1 MAAGKQDSRQ
11 KMINMMYL
19 VFIAML
25 ALNISK
31 EVLATLGILNED
43 IENSIESKSEK
54 SKELYRVFAQN
65 AENPSYA
72 LANQWAPVINDA
84 TNKYFDFVQSLKDT
98 LLLDEFGKNKYK
110 KNVVVK
116 DGPNRN
122 DTILITNFQTMDKSL
137 DLDDMFFEGN
147 NYDSLGL
154 VYVDQFKNYS
164 KLMKSVI
171 DSIVAYENLLTVKRT
186 PHDFSISNDLIARSF
201 TFNDS
206 VVNSEGT
213 IQPYLDY
220 NFKGFPKIAS
230 LSKLTKLQSD
240 IRELELQMVEAFN
253 TKILSDGSAVNIN
266 TSKSLLN
273 AKSTYFVGER
283 INDAKILIGRIASDF
298 QPDSVSIKI
307 DNRELRRGRDFTIE
321 DGALNLNLVFSSGGE
336 KKITGDLFFS
346 DADGNLEPIPVE
358 QTLVVNNRT
367 DFFIEIPRMNILYR
381 GLPNEI
387 RVIDPE
393 ISQSNIRVTSSS
405 ANISPSGGS
414 TFEVRPK
421 DGFDKIVVNV
431 GDKTN
436 SRVKKSKTFRVKD
449 LPVMESSI
457 AYNNRFYTGS
467 TGISKIGLQR
477 GKVAGKV
484 PSDFDYDLTIEVT
497 SFTFSVGNLPPIQ
510 IKGDG
515 LRDAFSAIESQS
527 TGSVAFFTNVVSTAY
542 FESKGRRVPIKNVR
556 VGDFS
561 IKIR

>member
-31 EVLATLGILNED
+31 EVLATLGILNSD
-43 IENSIESKSEK
+43 IETSIDSKFQK
-54 SKELYRVFAQN
+54 SQTLYRSFDQN
-65 AENPSYA
+65 KSNPSYNYA
-72 LANQWAPVINDA
+72 SKYSSLIKENTDS
-84 TNKYFDFVQSLKDT
+84 YFDYVNEIKDY
-98 LLLDEFGKNKYK
+98 LLSKDPNRYK
-110 KNVVVK
+110 KKVEN
-116 DGPNRN
+116 
-122 DTILITNFQTMDKSL
+122 ITDSIMDYQTMDKSQYL
-137 DLDDMFFEGN
+137 DEYFFNGDLLTENGEA
-147 NYDSLGL
+147 YIQRFKDFSTFYSSL
-154 VYVDQFKNYS
+154 V
-164 KLMKSVI
+164 
-171 DSIVAYENLLTVKRT
+171 DSIVLEESLEKTKRT
-186 PHDFSISNDLIARSF
+186 PHDFTQVKDLIKRSF
-201 TFNDS
+201 TYNEK
-206 VVNSEGT
+206 VINSEGT
-213 IQPYLDY
+213 EQNYLNY
-220 NFKGFPKIAS
+220 NFEGFPLIAS
-230 LSKLTKLQSD
+230 ISKFTKLQSD

-283 INDAKILIGRIASDF
+283 IDDAKILIGRIASDF

-307 DNRELRRGRDFTIE
+307 DNRELRKGRDFTIE
-321 DGALNLNLVFSSGGE
+321 DGAINLNLTFSSGGE

-346 DADGNLEPIPVE
+346 DADGNLEPIPVD

-393 ISQSNIRVTSSS
+393 ISQNNIRVTSPS
-405 ANISPSGGS
+405 ANISPSGSS

-431 GDKTN
+431 GDRTN

-467 TGISKIGLQR
+467 TGISKTGLQR

>member
-31 EVLATLGILNED
+31 EVLATLGILNSD
-43 IENSIESKSEK
+43 IETSIDSKFQK
-54 SKELYRVFAQN
+54 SQTLYRSFDQN
-65 AENPSYA
+65 KSNPSYNYA
-72 LANQWAPVINDA
+72 SKYSSLIKENTDS
-84 TNKYFDFVQSLKDT
+84 YFDYVNGIKDY
-98 LLLDEFGKNKYK
+98 LLSKDPNRYK
-110 KNVVVK
+110 KKVK
-116 DGPNRN
+116 N
-122 DTILITNFQTMDKSL
+122 ITDSIMDYQTMDKSQYL
-137 DLDDMFFEGN
+137 DEYFFNGDLLTENGEA
-147 NYDSLGL
+147 YIQRFKDFSTFYGSL
-154 VYVDQFKNYS
+154 V
-164 KLMKSVI
+164 
-171 DSIVAYENLLTVKRT
+171 DSILLEESLEKTKRT
-186 PHDFSISNDLIARSF
+186 PHDFTQVKDLIKRSF
-201 TFNDS
+201 TYNEK
-206 VVNSEGT
+206 VINSEGT
-213 IQPYLDY
+213 EQNYLNY
-220 NFKGFPKIAS
+220 NFEGFPLIAS
-230 LSKLTKLQSD
+230 ISKFTKLQSD

-283 INDAKILIGRIASDF
+283 IDDAKILIGRIASDF

-307 DNRELRRGRDFTIE
+307 DNRELRKGRDFSIE
-321 DGALNLNLVFSSGGE
+321 DGAINLNLTFSSGGE

-346 DADGNLEPIPVE
+346 DADGNLEPIPVD

-393 ISQSNIRVTSSS
+393 ISQNNIRVTSSS
-405 ANISPSGGS
+405 ANISPSGSS

-431 GDKTN
+431 GDRTN

-467 TGISKIGLQR
+467 TGISKTGLQR

>member
-31 EVLATLGILNED
+31 EVLATLGILNSD
-43 IENSIESKSEK
+43 IETSIDSKFQK
-54 SKELYRVFAQN
+54 SQTLYRSFDQN
-65 AENPSYA
+65 KSNPSYNYA
-72 LANQWAPVINDA
+72 SKYSSLIKENTDS
-84 TNKYFDFVQSLKDT
+84 YFDYVNGIKDY
-98 LLLDEFGKNKYK
+98 LLSKDPNRYK
-110 KNVVVK
+110 KKVK
-116 DGPNRN
+116 N
-122 DTILITNFQTMDKSL
+122 ITDSIMDYQTMDKSQFL
-137 DLDDMFFEGN
+137 DEYFFNGDLLTENGEA
-147 NYDSLGL
+147 YIQRFKDFSTFYGSL
-154 VYVDQFKNYS
+154 V
-164 KLMKSVI
+164 
-171 DSIVAYENLLTVKRT
+171 DSILLEESLEKTKRT
-186 PHDFSISNDLIARSF
+186 PHDFTQVKDLIKRSF
-201 TFNDS
+201 TYNEK
-206 VVNSEGT
+206 VINSEGT
-213 IQPYLDY
+213 EQNYLNY
-220 NFKGFPKIAS
+220 NFEGFPLIAS
-230 LSKLTKLQSD
+230 ISKFTKLQSD

-283 INDAKILIGRIASDF
+283 IDDAKILIGRIASDF

-307 DNRELRRGRDFTIE
+307 DNRELRKGRDFTIE
-321 DGALNLNLVFSSGGE
+321 DGAINLNLTFSSGGE

-346 DADGNLEPIPVE
+346 DADGNLEPIPVD

-393 ISQSNIRVTSSS
+393 ISQNNIRVTSSS
-405 ANISPSGGS
+405 ANISPSGSS

-431 GDKTN
+431 GDRTN

-467 TGISKIGLQR
+467 TGISKTGLQR

>member
-31 EVLATLGILNED
+31 EVLATLGILNSD
-43 IENSIESKSEK
+43 IETSIDSKFQK
-54 SKELYRVFAQN
+54 SQTLYRSFDQN
-65 AENPSYA
+65 KSNPSYNYA
-72 LANQWAPVINDA
+72 SKYSSVIKENTDS
-84 TNKYFDFVQSLKDT
+84 YFDYVNGIKDY
-98 LLLDEFGKNKYK
+98 LLSKDPNRYK
-110 KNVVVK
+110 KKVEN
-116 DGPNRN
+116 
-122 DTILITNFQTMDKSL
+122 ITDSIMDYQTMDKSQYL
-137 DLDDMFFEGN
+137 DEYFFNGDLLTENGEA
-147 NYDSLGL
+147 YIQRFKDFSTFYGSL
-154 VYVDQFKNYS
+154 V
-164 KLMKSVI
+164 
-171 DSIVAYENLLTVKRT
+171 DSIVLEESLEKTKRT
-186 PHDFSISNDLIARSF
+186 PHDFTQVKDLIKRSF
-201 TFNDS
+201 TYNEK
-206 VVNSEGT
+206 VINSEGT
-213 IQPYLDY
+213 EQNYLNY
-220 NFKGFPKIAS
+220 NFEGFPLIAS
-230 LSKLTKLQSD
+230 ISKFTKLQSD

-283 INDAKILIGRIASDF
+283 IDDAKILIGRIASDF

-307 DNRELRRGRDFTIE
+307 DNRELRKGRDFTIE
-321 DGALNLNLVFSSGGE
+321 DGAINLNLTFSSGGE

-346 DADGNLEPIPVE
+346 DADGNLEPIPVD

-393 ISQSNIRVTSSS
+393 ISQNNIRVTSSS
-405 ANISPSGGS
+405 ANISPSGSS

-431 GDKTN
+431 GDRTN

-467 TGISKIGLQR
+467 TGISKTGLQR

-527 TGSVAFFTNVVSTAY
+527 SGSVAFFTNVVSTAY

>member
-31 EVLATLGILNED
+31 EVLATLGILNDE
-43 IENSIESKSEK
+43 IENSIRSKSEK
-54 SKELYRVFAQN
+54 SEELYGLFKQN
-65 AENPSYA
+65 AENPSYSFA
-72 LANQWAPVINDA
+72 KEWAPIIEDA
-84 TNKYFDFVQSLKDT
+84 TNEYYSFIQGIKDT
-98 LLLDEFGKNKYK
+98 LLLDKDGKNKYK
-110 KNVVVK
+110 KDVVIK
-116 DGPNRN
+116 DGPNKS
-122 DTILITNFQTMDKSL
+122 DTLRITNYQTMDKSL

-147 NYDSLGL
+147 NYDSLG
-154 VYVDQFKNYS
+154 VVFVDKFKSYS
-164 KLMKSVI
+164 SLMSSII
-171 DSIVAYENLLTVKRT
+171 DSIALQESRLTVKRT
-186 PHDFSISNDLIARSF
+186 PHDFSISKDLLSRSF
-201 TFNDS
+201 KFQDS

-220 NFKGFPKIAS
+220 NYKGFPKIAS

-240 IRELELQMVEAFN
+240 VRELELQMVDAFN

-307 DNRELRRGRDFTIE
+307 DNRQLRQGRDFTIE
-321 DGALNLNLVFSSGGE
+321 NGAINLNLIFSSGGE

-367 DFFIEIPRMNILYR
+367 DFFIEIPRMNVLYR

-393 ISQSNIRVTSSS
+393 IQQTNMTLRSGSADIIRGTS
-405 ANISPSGGS
+405 S
-414 TFEVRPK
+414 TFEIIPK
-421 DGFDKIVVNV
+421 SNVKSVKVTV
-431 GDKTN
+431 GDRSN
-436 SRVKKSKTFRVKD
+436 SRVKKEKPFS
-449 LPVMESSI
+449 
-457 AYNNRFYTGS
+457 NRFE
-467 TGISKIGLQR
+467 LNPN
-477 GKVAGKV
+477 A
-484 PSDFDYDLTIEVT
+484 E
-497 SFTFSVGNLPPIQ
+497 
-510 IKGDG
+510 
-515 LRDAFSAIESQS
+515 
-527 TGSVAFFTNVVSTAY
+527 
-542 FESKGRRVPIKNVR
+542 
-556 VGDFS
+556 
-561 IKIR
+561 

>member
-31 EVLATLGILNED
+31 EVLATLGILNDE
-43 IENSIESKSEK
+43 IENSIRSKSEK
-54 SKELYRVFAQN
+54 SKELYGLFKQN
-65 AENPSYA
+65 AENPSYSFA
-72 LANQWAPVINDA
+72 KEWAPIIEDA
-84 TNKYFDFVQSLKDT
+84 TNEYYSFIQGIKDT
-98 LLLDEFGKNKYK
+98 LLLDKDGKNKYK
-110 KNVVVK
+110 KDVVIK
-116 DGPNRN
+116 DGPNKS
-122 DTILITNFQTMDKSL
+122 DTLRITNYQTMDKSL

-147 NYDSLGL
+147 NYDSLG
-154 VYVDQFKNYS
+154 VVFVDKFKSYS
-164 KLMKSVI
+164 SLMRSII
-171 DSIVAYENLLTVKRT
+171 DSIALQESRLTVKRT
-186 PHDFSISNDLIARSF
+186 PHDFSISKDLLSRSF
-201 TFNDS
+201 TFQDS

-220 NFKGFPKIAS
+220 NYKGFPKIAS

-240 IRELELQMVEAFN
+240 VRELELQMVDAFN

-307 DNRELRRGRDFTIE
+307 DNRQLRQGRDFTIE
-321 DGALNLNLVFSSGGE
+321 DGAINLNLIFSSGGE

-367 DFFIEIPRMNILYR
+367 DFFIEIPRMNVLYR

-393 ISQSNIRVTSSS
+393 IQQSNMTLRSGSADIIRGSS
-405 ANISPSGGS
+405 S
-414 TFEVRPK
+414 TFEIIPK
-421 DGFDKIVVNV
+421 SNVKSVKVTV
-431 GDKTN
+431 GDRSNT
-436 SRVKKSKTFRVKD
+436 RVKKEKTFRVKD
-449 LPVMESSI
+449 LPEMESSLL
-457 AYNNRFYTGS
+457 YSNNFFTSS
-467 TGISKIGLQR
+467 TGISKRGLQR
-477 GKVAGKV
+477 GRLTAKI
-484 PSDFDYDLTIEVT
+484 PDDFDYELTIEVV
-497 SFTFSVGNLPPIQ
+497 SFTFQIGNSAPRE
-510 IKGDG
+510 IKGDK
-515 LRDAFSAIESQS
+515 LNELFAVIEAQPK
-527 TGSVAFFTNVVSTAY
+527 GARAFFDNVISRAY
-542 FESKGRRVPIKNVR
+542 FNSGGKRRYVENVKVKDFNIKLR
-556 VGDFS
+556 
-561 IKIR
+561 

>member
-31 EVLATLGILNED
+31 EVLATLGILNSD
-43 IENSIESKSEK
+43 IETSIDSKFQK
-54 SKELYRVFAQN
+54 SQTLYRSFDQN
-65 AENPSYA
+65 KSNPSYNYA
-72 LANQWAPVINDA
+72 SKYSSLIKENTDS
-84 TNKYFDFVQSLKDT
+84 YFDYVNGIKDY
-98 LLLDEFGKNKYK
+98 LLSKDPNRYK
-110 KNVVVK
+110 KKVK
-116 DGPNRN
+116 N
-122 DTILITNFQTMDKSL
+122 ITDSIMDYQTMDKSQYL
-137 DLDDMFFEGN
+137 DEYFFNGDLLTENGEA
-147 NYDSLGL
+147 YIQRFKDFSTFYGSL
-154 VYVDQFKNYS
+154 V
-164 KLMKSVI
+164 
-171 DSIVAYENLLTVKRT
+171 DSIVLEESLEKTKRT
-186 PHDFSISNDLIARSF
+186 PHDFTQVKDLIKRSF
-201 TFNDS
+201 TYNEK
-206 VVNSEGT
+206 VINSEGT
-213 IQPYLDY
+213 EQNYLNY
-220 NFKGFPKIAS
+220 NFEGFPLIAS
-230 LSKLTKLQSD
+230 ISKFTKLQSD

-283 INDAKILIGRIASDF
+283 IDDAKILIGRIASDF

-307 DNRELRRGRDFTIE
+307 DNRELRKGRDFTIE
-321 DGALNLNLVFSSGGE
+321 DGAINLNLTFSSGGE

-346 DADGNLEPIPVE
+346 DADGNLEPIPVD

-393 ISQSNIRVTSSS
+393 ISQNNIRVTSSS
-405 ANISPSGGS
+405 ANISPSGSS

-431 GDKTN
+431 GDRTN
-436 SRVKKSKTFRVKD
+436 PRVKKSKTFRVKD

-467 TGISKIGLQR
+467 TGISKTGLQR

-542 FESKGRRVPIKNVR
+542 FESKGRRVPVKNVR

>member
-1 MAAGKQDSRQ
+1 MAVGKQDSRQ

-31 EVLATLGILNED
+31 EVLATLGILNSD
-43 IENSIESKSEK
+43 IETSIDSKFQK
-54 SKELYRVFAQN
+54 SQTLYRSFDQN
-65 AENPSYA
+65 KSNPSYNYA
-72 LANQWAPVINDA
+72 SKYSSVIKENTDS
-84 TNKYFDFVQSLKDT
+84 YFDYVNGIKDY
-98 LLLDEFGKNKYK
+98 LLSKDPNRYK
-110 KNVVVK
+110 KKVEN
-116 DGPNRN
+116 
-122 DTILITNFQTMDKSL
+122 ITDSIMDYQTMDKSQYL
-137 DLDDMFFEGN
+137 DEYFFNGDLLTENGEA
-147 NYDSLGL
+147 YIQRFKDFSTFYGSL
-154 VYVDQFKNYS
+154 V
-164 KLMKSVI
+164 
-171 DSIVAYENLLTVKRT
+171 DSIVLEESLEKTKRT
-186 PHDFSISNDLIARSF
+186 PHDFTQVKDLIKRSF
-201 TFNDS
+201 TYNEK
-206 VVNSEGT
+206 VINSEGT
-213 IQPYLDY
+213 EQNYLNY
-220 NFKGFPKIAS
+220 NFEGFPLIAS
-230 LSKLTKLQSD
+230 ISKFTKLQSD

-283 INDAKILIGRIASDF
+283 IDDAKILIGRIASDF

-307 DNRELRRGRDFTIE
+307 DNRELRKGRDFTIE
-321 DGALNLNLVFSSGGE
+321 DGAINLNLTFSSGGE

-346 DADGNLEPIPVE
+346 DADGNLEPIPVD

-393 ISQSNIRVTSSS
+393 ISQNNIRVTSSS
-405 ANISPSGGS
+405 ANISPSGSS

-431 GDKTN
+431 GDRTN
-436 SRVKKSKTFRVKD
+436 PRVKKSKTFRVKD

-467 TGISKIGLQR
+467 TGISKTGLQR

>member
-31 EVLATLGILNED
+31 EVLATLGILNSD
-43 IENSIESKSEK
+43 IETSIDSKFQK
-54 SKELYRVFAQN
+54 SQTLYRSFDQN
-65 AENPSYA
+65 KSNPSYNYA
-72 LANQWAPVINDA
+72 SKYSSVIKENTDS
-84 TNKYFDFVQSLKDT
+84 YFDYVNGIKDY
-98 LLLDEFGKNKYK
+98 LLSKDPNRYK
-110 KNVVVK
+110 KKVEN
-116 DGPNRN
+116 
-122 DTILITNFQTMDKSL
+122 ITDSIMDYQTMDKSQYL
-137 DLDDMFFEGN
+137 DEYFFNGDLLTENGEA
-147 NYDSLGL
+147 YIQRFKDFSTFYGSL
-154 VYVDQFKNYS
+154 V
-164 KLMKSVI
+164 
-171 DSIVAYENLLTVKRT
+171 DSIVLEESLEKTKRT
-186 PHDFSISNDLIARSF
+186 PHDFTQVKDLIKRSF
-201 TFNDS
+201 TYNEK
-206 VVNSEGT
+206 VINSEGT
-213 IQPYLDY
+213 EQNYLNY
-220 NFKGFPKIAS
+220 NFEGFPLIAS
-230 LSKLTKLQSD
+230 ISKFTKLQSD

-283 INDAKILIGRIASDF
+283 IDDAKILIGRIASDF

-307 DNRELRRGRDFTIE
+307 DNRELRKGRDFTIE
-321 DGALNLNLVFSSGGE
+321 DGAINLNLTFSSGGE

-346 DADGNLEPIPVE
+346 DADGNLEPIPVD

-393 ISQSNIRVTSSS
+393 ISQNNIRVTSSS
-405 ANISPSGGS
+405 ANISPSGSS

-431 GDKTN
+431 GDRTN

-467 TGISKIGLQR
+467 TGISKTGLQR